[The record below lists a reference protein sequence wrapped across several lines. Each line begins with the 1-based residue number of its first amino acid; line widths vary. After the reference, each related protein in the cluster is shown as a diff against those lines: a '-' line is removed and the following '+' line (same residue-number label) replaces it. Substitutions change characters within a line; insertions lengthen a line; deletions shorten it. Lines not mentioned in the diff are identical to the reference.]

1 MKVKEVMTKNVFYA
15 EVPGNRT
22 DVLKEMLKHGV
33 SGMPVVKARTKELVG
48 IITRK
53 DIFKKPDIEQLA
65 LLMTKNP
72 ITISPKDDVNN
83 AIKIFLEKKIHRL
96 PVVEKG
102 NLVGIIT
109 PMDILSIIEK
119 KEISTPIEN
128 FITEICVPV
137 HYNTPINV
145 IAEIMNITGIYS
157 LPVLNSSARVV
168 GIITDNDLFKS
179 VSVDKKFI
187 KSTLGLGNDE
197 DIWNLDGMRSIVKLY
212 YEVSHIELPKT
223 PIKEIMVR
231 NVITVSEK
239 ICVFKVAREMRK
251 NDIGQ
256 IPVVDAKEKL
266 KGIVYDVDLLRAL

>member
-1 MKVKEVMTKNVFYA
+1 MKVEEVMTKNVFCA

-22 DVLKEMLKHGV
+22 DVLKEMLKHNV
-33 SGMPVVKARTKELVG
+33 SGMPVVKGSTKELIG

-53 DIFKKPDIEQLA
+53 DIFKKPDVEQLA

-72 ITISPKDDVNN
+72 IIISPKDDINN

-96 PVVEKG
+96 PVLENGK
-102 NLVGIIT
+102 LVGIIT

-119 KEISTPIEN
+119 KEIPTPIED
-128 FITEICVPV
+128 FITEICIPV
-137 HYNTPINV
+137 YYNTPINV
-145 IAEIMNITGIYS
+145 VAEIMNITGIYS

-179 VSVDKKFI
+179 VSVDKKFM
-187 KSTLGLGNDE
+187 KSSLGLGNDE
-197 DIWNLDGMRSIVKLY
+197 DIWNLDGMRSIIKLY
-212 YEVSHIELPKT
+212 YEVSHIELPRT

-231 NVITVSEK
+231 NVIIVSEK
-239 ICVFKVAREMRK
+239 KCVYKVAREMRK

-266 KGIVYDVDLLRAL
+266 KGMVYDLDLLRAL